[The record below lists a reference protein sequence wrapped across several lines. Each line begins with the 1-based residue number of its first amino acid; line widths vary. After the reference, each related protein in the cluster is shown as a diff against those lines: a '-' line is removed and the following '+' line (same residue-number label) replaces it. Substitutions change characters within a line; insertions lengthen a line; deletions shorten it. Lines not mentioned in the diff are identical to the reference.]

1 MKSNPLFPLLA
12 LACAWICSV
21 KTSHSQVAEGGIPVS
36 LKIDLVAWGADIPGL
51 SVKAGTNN
59 QGVTALGFRYSKPV
73 AYSGPNILEISQ
85 NTTSATTRE
94 DGGRHEDEAVPEAA
108 PSKPGTTDSAVP
120 PAILERR
127 KKNPALVALA
137 MLPTTSRRVTILL
150 APGPGGT
157 FQTFVIDDDPDKLP
171 FGQLRIHNFSPMTI
185 ALRCNGTAAKELKG
199 KESCMVQPQG
209 SEVVYELAYLKE
221 DGWKMQENNLIRIT
235 PDEQAQMIVLKSND
249 EYFKSS
255 DGSRTGF
262 LQVVT
267 LRRSK
272 NEPPLEAPAR

>member
-1 MKSNPLFPLLA
+1 MKFSPSFPLLVVVSLLVGNFQSLKA
-12 LACAWICSV
+12 QDASA
-21 KTSHSQVAEGGIPVS
+21 AVS

-51 SVKAGTNN
+51 SVKAGSNN
-59 QGVTALGFRYSKPV
+59 AGVTALAFRYSKPV
-73 AYSGPNILEISQ
+73 TYSGPSVLEISQ
-85 NTTSATTRE
+85 NASVTVVKE
-94 DGGRHEDEAVPEAA
+94 DKGAHPDEAIPEVSPA
-108 PSKPGTTDSAVP
+108 KPGTADSTVP

-127 KKNPALVALA
+127 KTNPSLVALA
-137 MLPTTSRRVTILL
+137 LLPTTSKRVTVLL

-157 FQTFVIDDDPDKLP
+157 FQTFVIDDDPTKLP

-185 ALRCNGTAAKELKG
+185 ALRCNGANPKELKG
-199 KESCMVQPQG
+199 KESYVVQPNG
-209 SEVVYELAYLKE
+209 KEVVYELAYMK
-221 DGWKMQENNLIRIT
+221 DDAWKMQENNLIRVN

-249 EYFKSS
+249 QYFASS

-272 NEPPLEAPAR
+272 NEPVEPAPH